1 MLEDLDKGVSIV
13 SESIARVL
21 SRRKLVRNSVK
32 GLFATVA
39 AATLGQFI
47 GLSEADASCHCT
59 CDDCWTTGHSCNFY
73 GHPCPPHYC
82 PSGCTTCTSLNW
94 CGGWCN
100 YRSGKWVS
108 CYGLGVCGKGYR
120 ICRDCKCPTCRVK
133 CTCRSAIVCYYCCT
147 SADVKTEMGRIAALS
162 PANGALQHA

>member
-1 MLEDLDKGVSIV
+1 MLEDLDKSISIV
-13 SESIARVL
+13 SESIARAL
-21 SRRKLVRNSVK
+21 SRRKMVRYSVR

-47 GLSEADASCHCT
+47 GLGEADASCHCT
-59 CDDCWTTGHSCNFY
+59 CDDCWTTGHTCNHY
-73 GHPCPPHYC
+73 GHPCPSHNC
-82 PSGCTTCTSLNW
+82 PSGCTTCTSHDW

-133 CTCRSAIVCYYCCT
+133 CTCRSAIVCYSCCT
-147 SADVKTEMGRIAALS
+147 VSDVKTEMVRIAGLS
-162 PANGALQHA
+162 PANGA

>member
-21 SRRKLVRNSVK
+21 SRRKMVRNSVK

>member
-21 SRRKLVRNSVK
+21 SRRKMVRNSVK

-133 CTCRSAIVCYYCCT
+133 CTCRSAIVCYSCCT
-147 SADVKTEMGRIAALS
+147 AADVKTEMGRIAALS